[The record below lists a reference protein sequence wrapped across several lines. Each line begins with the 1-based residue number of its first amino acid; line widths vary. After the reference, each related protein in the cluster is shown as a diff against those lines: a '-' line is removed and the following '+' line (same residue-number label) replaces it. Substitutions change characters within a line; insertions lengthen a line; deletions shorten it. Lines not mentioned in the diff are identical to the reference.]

1 MNYNVELHVS
11 TQTFRGPIYT
21 GVPYI
26 VSIYQISLIQYII
39 NGTPHTSEKTL
50 RENMIHGLTGAYSVN
65 NLEERK
71 KRGKRRGEIGKNVN
85 DFPIS

>member
-39 NGTPHTSEKTL
+39 NGTPRTREKTL

-65 NLEERK
+65 NLEEK
-71 KRGKRRGEIGKNVN
+71 KEKVKGEGKLAKM
-85 DFPIS
+85 

>member
-26 VSIYQISLIQYII
+26 VSIYQISFIQYII
-39 NGTPHTSEKTL
+39 YGTPRTSEKTL

-65 NLEERK
+65 NLEEK
-71 KRGKRRGEIGKNVN
+71 KEKVKGEGKLAKM
-85 DFPIS
+85 